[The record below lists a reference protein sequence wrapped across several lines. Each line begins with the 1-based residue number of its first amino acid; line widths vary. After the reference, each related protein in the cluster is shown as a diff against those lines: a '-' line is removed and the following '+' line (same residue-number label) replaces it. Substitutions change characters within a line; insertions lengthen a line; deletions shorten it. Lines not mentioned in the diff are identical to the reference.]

1 MFVLHL
7 LTIVPVLHP
16 EVSQEYLV
24 YPVVAAPG
32 SNITLSCFFPRSE
45 TDLLFNLIVVWVHG
59 DDMVHSYYKATDNL
73 EAQSP
78 AYKGRSQLSPDQ
90 LAVGDASLR
99 LTGVRASDHGKYTCD
114 VANEQG
120 RSKKQ
125 IFLAVAA
132 AYREPEL
139 AIQTTCNSVILT
151 FLSTLGFPQP
161 TVLWRTK
168 TGSDITNQSNTTMV
182 LDEGGKH
189 YEVVSEMVL
198 KQSDPYNWTVTFEMR
213 LELLNQ
219 SFSRSVSLRP
229 LPDCCGTPVEP
240 RNRLFLLVP
249 LLAISLVVLACLVW
263 YKNSLSHGPGKV
275 DSPIGTEPVAEEEES
290 LGRQSRHL
298 SV

>member
-16 EVSQEYLV
+16 EVSQEYPV

-59 DDMVHSYYKATDNL
+59 DDMV
-73 EAQSP
+73 QS
-78 AYKGRSQLSPDQ
+78 AVSQLSPDQ

-99 LTGVRASDHGKYTCD
+99 LTGVRASDHGMYTCD

-139 AIQTTCNSVILT
+139 ASQTTCDSIILT

-168 TGSDITNQSNTTMV
+168 TGSDITNRSNTTMV
-182 LDEGGKH
+182 LKEGGKH

-198 KQSDPYNWTVTFEMR
+198 KQSDPHNWTVTFEMR

-229 LPDCCGTPVEP
+229 LPDCCGTSVEP

-249 LLAISLVVLACLVW
+249 LLAISLVVLACLTIVVFW
-263 YKNSLSHGPGKV
+263 YKNSLSHAPDV
-275 DSPIGTEPVAEEEES
+275 PLGTEPVAEEEES
-290 LGRQSRHL
+290 L
-298 SV
+298 

>member
-16 EVSQEYLV
+16 EGLQEYPV

-32 SNITLSCFFPRSE
+32 SNITLSCFFPRIE

-59 DDMVHSYYKATDNL
+59 DDTVHSYYKATDNL

-90 LAVGDASLR
+90 LAVGNASLR
-99 LTGVRASDHGKYTCD
+99 LTGVRASDHGMYTCD

-132 AYREPEL
+132 AYEEPEL
-139 AIQTTCNSVILT
+139 AIQTTCDSIILT

-168 TGSDITNQSNTTMV
+168 TGSDITNRSNTTMV
-182 LDEGGKH
+182 LKEGGKH

-219 SFSRSVSLRP
+219 TFSRSVSLRP

-249 LLAISLVVLACLVW
+249 LLAISLVVLACLTIVVFW
-263 YKNSLSHGPGKV
+263 YKNSLSHAPDV
-275 DSPIGTEPVAEEEES
+275 PLGTEPVAEEEES
-290 LGRQSRHL
+290 L
-298 SV
+298 